1 MIQSTSIE
9 VTIHYNKLH
18 ADPAQGESLDIA
30 LKKLKHRFVEGM
42 STNTADSLGLS
53 RAILCNDSLVKRLQ
67 ELQATESMYRG
78 LVEHCK
84 RMLKA
89 HYDVIQCFALMG
101 RNFAEI
107 KEPQQT
113 ASETFRIFS
122 ELHRSMEKDGLKM
135 LKVVKPVLS
144 DLGTYLTKAIPDT
157 KLTIR
162 RYADA
167 KFTYLS
173 YCLKVKELDD
183 EEHTYAALQ
192 DPLYRVET
200 GNYEYRLILRC
211 RQEARAKF
219 ASLRNDVLEKLE
231 LLESKHTQDLVNH
244 LRKLIEGLATYSNNI
259 LEKLQANPN
268 LFPIEVDLK
277 PSAFQYKS
285 NQTIKYEEEDNPIE
299 IGLDALCSKDNSDKS
314 GTKTLKLVSRFDD
327 MGMSDDL
334 LVELGIADIDL
345 SKPSYDTLQ
354 AKQQAQTK
362 GIALESCVDWLSDDS
377 NAFGANHIDHFFK
390 YDSNQDNSQVAINNN
405 ISLLD

>member
-1 MIQSTSIE
+1 MIQSTTNE

-18 ADPAQGESLDIA
+18 ADPTQGESLDIA

-42 STNTADSLGLS
+42 SSNTADSLGLS

-67 ELQATESMYRG
+67 ELQSTESMYRG

-84 RMLKA
+84 RYFEYLLVTIYRLKVLIYFYHVFRMLKA
-89 HYDVIQCFALMG
+89 HFDVIQCFSLFA

-107 KEPQQT
+107 REPQQR

-122 ELHRSMEKDGLKM
+122 EMHRNMEKDGLKM
-135 LKVVKPVLS
+135 LKAVKPVLS

-183 EEHTYAALQ
+183 EEHTHAALQ

-231 LLESKHTQDLVNH
+231 LLESKHAQDLVNH
-244 LRKLIEGLATYSNNI
+244 LRKLIEGLAGYSKDI
-259 LEKLQANPN
+259 LEQ
-268 LFPIEVDLK
+268 I
-277 PSAFQYKS
+277 
-285 NQTIKYEEEDNPIE
+285 
-299 IGLDALCSKDNSDKS
+299 
-314 GTKTLKLVSRFDD
+314 
-327 MGMSDDL
+327 
-334 LVELGIADIDL
+334 
-345 SKPSYDTLQ
+345 
-354 AKQQAQTK
+354 
-362 GIALESCVDWLSDDS
+362 
-377 NAFGANHIDHFFK
+377 
-390 YDSNQDNSQVAINNN
+390 QVRSIYV
-405 ISLLD
+405 IIF

>member
-1 MIQSTSIE
+1 
-9 VTIHYNKLH
+9 
-18 ADPAQGESLDIA
+18 
-30 LKKLKHRFVEGM
+30 
-42 STNTADSLGLS
+42 
-53 RAILCNDSLVKRLQ
+53 
-67 ELQATESMYRG
+67 
-78 LVEHCK
+78 
-84 RMLKA
+84 MLKA
-89 HYDVIQCFALMG
+89 HFDVIQCFSLFG

-107 KEPQQT
+107 REPQQT

-122 ELHRSMEKDGLKM
+122 EMHRNMEKDGLKM
-135 LKVVKPVLS
+135 LKAVKPVLS

-167 KFTYLS
+167 KFSYLS

-231 LLESKHTQDLVNH
+231 LLESKHAQDLVNH
-244 LRKLIEGLATYSNNI
+244 LRKLIEGLATYSQDI
-259 LEKLQANPN
+259 LEKIQANPN

-285 NQTIKYEEEDNPIE
+285 NQTVKFEEEEEAHGEEEIPIE
-299 IGLDALCSKDNSDKS
+299 IGVEAITTKDNVDKS
-314 GTKTLKLVSRFDD
+314 SNVTSNLISGFEEINLNLESQSAQDKCAT
-327 MGMSDDL
+327 DDL

-345 SKPSYDTLQ
+345 SIPTSSAIKSQPQIQQKIPSIENSL
-354 AKQQAQTK
+354 
-362 GIALESCVDWLSDDS
+362 DWLADDS
-377 NAFGANHIDHFFK
+377 NAFSADAIDDIFKFNANDIQ
-390 YDSNQDNSQVAINNN
+390 NQIASNNN
-405 ISLLD
+405 LLN